1 MNHMQKKTRAIVLR
15 RIAYGDADWI
25 VTLFSEDSGKMA
37 GMAKS
42 ARNSKRRFGGAFEPG
57 TLVEIRYSETRGN
70 LARLE
75 EARVLRPVT
84 GIVRSLERIAA
95 MTRAVELALAFLQD
109 GQAAP
114 EKFAMLE
121 AYLGALCES
130 DPAAWDTVS
139 HGYRWLAHCG
149 YRPNIS
155 ECAMCRKKYPDG
167 ERWSFDLDCG
177 GLLCDACSAHGPVP
191 YGTGHGPVPY
201 GTGHGRARIHLS
213 RAALV
218 GLTSLSD
225 GSRDAP
231 DGGAAA
237 AGQIIDRYME
247 HIIGRPLMSRMM

>member
-1 MNHMQKKTRAIVLR
+1 MNFMQKKTRAIVLR

-114 EKFAMLE
+114 EKFAMIE
-121 AYLGALCES
+121 AYLGALCDA
-130 DPAAWDTVS
+130 DPAAWDVVS
-139 HGYRWLAHCG
+139 HGYQWLAHCG

-155 ECAMCRKKYPDG
+155 ECAMCRKKYSDG
-167 ERWSFDLDCG
+167 ARWSFDLDCG
-177 GLLCDACSAHGPVP
+177 GLLCDGCSAHGPVP
-191 YGTGHGPVPY
+191 YGTGHGM
-201 GTGHGRARIHLS
+201 ARMHLNK
-213 RAALV
+213 AALS
-218 GLTSLSD
+218 GLASLSD

-247 HIIGRPLMSRMM
+247 HILGRPLKSSWAL